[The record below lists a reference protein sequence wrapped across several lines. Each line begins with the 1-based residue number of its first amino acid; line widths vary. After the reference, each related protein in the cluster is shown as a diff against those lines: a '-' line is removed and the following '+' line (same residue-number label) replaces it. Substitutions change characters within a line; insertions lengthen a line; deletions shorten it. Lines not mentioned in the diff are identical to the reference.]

1 MKSLAGKSA
10 VVTGAGSGI
19 GAALAEALTNEGMRV
34 VLADIEQKALETV
47 VDDLRVRGAQ
57 VTGVATDVMSEPSVR
72 NLAVA
77 AKEAFGPIHLLC
89 NNAGVAS
96 SSGQF
101 GMPIW
106 EQPIQD
112 WTWVMGVNFYGV
124 LHGLRAFVPDMIA
137 HGEAAHIVNTGS
149 LAGLLAGGGIYG
161 ASKHTVLS
169 LTETLHTDL
178 CAIDSNV
185 KASLLCPSLVRTD
198 FFTAERNRPQ
208 GLQVSLEIPEEIEGS
223 MALVEEL
230 LSHAAPPKEVASA
243 VVKGILR
250 EDFYIL
256 PNPAWDRFVED
267 RVCQIVA
274 RKAPATT
281 WDMHELA
288 ERYARGEK
296 L

>member
-1 MKSLAGKSA
+1 MKSLAGKTA

-19 GAALAEALTNEGMRV
+19 GAALAAALTNEGMRV
-34 VLADIEQKALETV
+34 VLADIEQKALDSV
-47 VDDLRVRGAQ
+47 VASLSNRGAQ
-57 VTGVATDVMSEPSVR
+57 VLGVVTDVMSERSL
-72 NLAVA
+72 NDLAITA
-77 AKEAFGPIHLLC
+77 MESFGPVHLLC

-106 EQPIQD
+106 EQPIED
-112 WTWVMGVNFYGV
+112 WTWVLGVNFYGV
-124 LHGLRAFVPDMIA
+124 LHGLRAFVPGMIA

-169 LTETLHTDL
+169 LTETLHADL
-178 CAIDSNV
+178 CAANASV

-198 FFTAERNRPQ
+198 FFAAERNRPED
-208 GLQVSLEIPEEIEGS
+208 LQVSFEMPEGQEGAL
-223 MALVEEL
+223 ALVEVL
-230 LSHAAPPKEVASA
+230 LSNAASPDEIALS
-243 VVKGILR
+243 VVEGVKR

-256 PNPAWDRFVED
+256 PNPAWDGFVED
-267 RVCQIVA
+267 RVRQILA
-274 RKAPATT
+274 RRAPATT
-281 WDMHELA
+281 WDMAELA

>member
-1 MKSLAGKSA
+1 MKSLAGKTA

-19 GAALAEALTNEGMRV
+19 GAALAGALTDEGMRV
-34 VLADIEQKALETV
+34 VLADIEQKALESV
-47 VDDLRVRGAQ
+47 VDALHERGAQ
-57 VTGVATDVMSEPSVR
+57 VTGVVTDVMSEASVR
-72 NLAVA
+72 DLAIA
-77 AKEAFGPIHLLC
+77 ATQAFGPIHLLC

-106 EQPIQD
+106 EQPIED

-124 LHGLRAFVPDMIA
+124 LHGLRAFVPGMIA
-137 HGEAAHIVNTGS
+137 HGEPAHVVNTGS

-178 CAIDSNV
+178 RAVDSNV
-185 KASLLCPSLVRTD
+185 RASLLCPSLVRTE
-198 FFTAERNRPQ
+198 FFAAERNRPED
-208 GLQVSLEIPEEIEGS
+208 LQVAFDMPEGQEGA
-223 MALVEEL
+223 MALVEGL
-230 LSHAAPPKEVASA
+230 LSHAASPEEVASA
-243 VVKGILR
+243 LIEGVLR

-267 RVCQIVA
+267 RVRQIIA
-274 RKAPATT
+274 RKSPATA
-281 WDMHELA
+281 WDMNELA

>member
-1 MKSLAGKSA
+1 MKSLAGKTA

-19 GAALAEALTNEGMRV
+19 GAALAGALTNEGMRV
-34 VLADIEQKALETV
+34 VLADIEQKALESV
-47 VDDLRVRGAQ
+47 VDALRERGAQ
-57 VTGVATDVMSEPSVR
+57 VTGVVTDVMSEASVR
-72 NLAVA
+72 DLAIA
-77 AKEAFGPIHLLC
+77 ATETFGPIHLLC

-106 EQPIQD
+106 EQPIED

-124 LHGLRAFVPDMIA
+124 LHGLRAFVPGMIA
-137 HGEAAHIVNTGS
+137 HGEPAHIVNTGS

-178 CAIDSNV
+178 RAVDSNV
-185 KASLLCPSLVRTD
+185 RASLLCPSLVRTE
-198 FFTAERNRPQ
+198 FFAAERNRPED
-208 GLQVSLEIPEEIEGS
+208 LQVAFDMAERQEGA
-223 MALVEEL
+223 MALVEGL
-230 LSHAAPPKEVASA
+230 LSHAASPEEVASA
-243 VVKGILR
+243 LTEGVLR
-250 EDFYIL
+250 GDFYIL
-256 PNPAWDRFVED
+256 PNPAWDGFVED
-267 RVCQIVA
+267 RVRQIIA
-274 RKAPATT
+274 RKSPATA
-281 WDMHELA
+281 WDMNELA